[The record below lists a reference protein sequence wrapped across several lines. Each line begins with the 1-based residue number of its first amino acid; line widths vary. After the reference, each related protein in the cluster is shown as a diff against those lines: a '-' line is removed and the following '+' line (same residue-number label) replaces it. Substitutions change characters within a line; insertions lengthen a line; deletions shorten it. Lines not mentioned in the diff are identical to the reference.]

1 MFQLRP
7 KLLAALLAALIAL
20 GIGSGFALADS
31 FDSALVQCKAVT
43 PALATCAGSQDS
55 LKRGGATINDQG
67 DVTVTV
73 VGAALDATYAVA
85 LVSNDGTQTAAIGN
99 LSTDN
104 HGNGA
109 FRKDVAFK
117 FGTVGAG
124 NVILSSGGGVEFI
137 SGILVSNNGLES
149 GRDFQPSLVRCT
161 DVVAPGALSNCGSDS
176 LTRGSVDVENADGAL
191 SIRLVG
197 ARVSTS
203 YSAIL
208 RAPNGSTI
216 ALGTFGTDKS
226 GNGKLIVSGAFAP
239 GTAATGAIVV
249 QNGSTDEFVSGFK
262 VNQKFVSPKVAQST
276 LVPCGSVT
284 VPNDLVC
291 GSDPLVGGFYKIAAS
306 GKIAITL
313 IGANPNT
320 KYEAWF
326 RPNDGSG
333 VDIDTG
339 ILVATNAEGNAK
351 TGNKSFF
358 SANTIASG
366 TIVIKLQGGSN
377 QPDQFDAGYE
387 VH

>member
-7 KLLAALLAALIAL
+7 KLLAALLIAPVAV

-31 FDSALVQCKAVT
+31 FDAELVQCKAVT
-43 PALATCAGSQDS
+43 PTLANCAGSQDA
-55 LKRGGATINDQG
+55 LKRGGVTINDQG

-73 VGAALDATYAVA
+73 VGAGLDASYAVA

-124 NVILSSGGGVEFI
+124 NVTLSSGGGVQFI
-137 SGILVSNNGLES
+137 SGILVSNTGLES
-149 GRDFQPSLVRCT
+149 GRDFQPSLERCT

-176 LTRGSVDVENADGAL
+176 LTRGTVDVENTDGSL

-203 YSAIL
+203 YNAIL
-208 RAPNGSTI
+208 RAPNGSTT
-216 ALGTFGTDKS
+216 ALGSFGTDKT
-226 GNGKLIVSGAFAP
+226 GNGKLIVTEAFAL
-239 GTAATGAIVV
+239 GTVATGAVVV
-249 QNGSTDEFVSGFK
+249 QNGSTDEFESGFK
-262 VNQKFVSPKVAQST
+262 VDQKFVSPKVAQST

-284 VPNDLVC
+284 VPDDLVC
-291 GSDPLVGGFYKIAAS
+291 GSDPLIGGFYRIAAS
-306 GKIAITL
+306 GQISITL

-326 RPNDGSG
+326 RPNDG
-333 VDIDTG
+333 TG
-339 ILVATNAEGNAK
+339 IDVDTNILIATDAQGNAR
-351 TGNKSFF
+351 TGNKKFF
-358 SANTIASG
+358 SPNTIASG
-366 TIVIKLQGGSN
+366 VIVIKLQGSDE
-377 QPDQFDAGYE
+377 PDEFDAGYE